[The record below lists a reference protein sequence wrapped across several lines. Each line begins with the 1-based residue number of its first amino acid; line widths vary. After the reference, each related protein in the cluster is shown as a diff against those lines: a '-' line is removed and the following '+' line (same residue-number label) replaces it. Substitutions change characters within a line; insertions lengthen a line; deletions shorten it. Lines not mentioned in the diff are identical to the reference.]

1 MLTYQELIDLLKAR
15 RSIRVFKPTPLPE
28 GYIEKI
34 IEAARWAPSGGDG
47 QPWEFIVIQGLELK
61 EKVVKLYIKAAKLT
75 FKREQ
80 DNDPDLKMRHMV
92 LPVPEPKFKD
102 APAFIILVG
111 DERTNIAFPLRA
123 QETKGEEILVS
134 GLAGAFL
141 CMHLAARALG
151 LGSQWVSGIA
161 DRTIEEELKE
171 LLKIPPHMMIYDMMV
186 VGYPAYDL
194 GPRSPRNL
202 KDMIHIDGFQQ
213 KKYRSLEEIR
223 KFVKMLRKAR

>member
-1 MLTYQELIDLLKAR
+1 MVTYQELIDLLKAR
-15 RSIRVFKPTPLPE
+15 RSIRAFNPTPLPE

-47 QPWEFIVIQGLELK
+47 QPWEFIVIQSPELK
-61 EKVVKLYIKAAKLT
+61 AKIVNLYMKAAEPT

-80 DNDPDLKMRHMV
+80 DYDPDLRRHHMV

-111 DERTNIAFPLRA
+111 DERTNIAFPLRV
-123 QETKGEEILVS
+123 QETKGEEVLVS
-134 GLAGAFL
+134 SLAGAFL
-141 CMHLAARALG
+141 CMHLAARTLG
-151 LGSQWVSGIA
+151 LGSQWVSGMA
-161 DRTIEEELKE
+161 DRTIEKELKQ

-186 VGYPAYDL
+186 VGYPAYDP

-213 KKYRSLEEIR
+213 EKYRSLEEIR
-223 KFVKMLRKAR
+223 EFVKMLRKSR